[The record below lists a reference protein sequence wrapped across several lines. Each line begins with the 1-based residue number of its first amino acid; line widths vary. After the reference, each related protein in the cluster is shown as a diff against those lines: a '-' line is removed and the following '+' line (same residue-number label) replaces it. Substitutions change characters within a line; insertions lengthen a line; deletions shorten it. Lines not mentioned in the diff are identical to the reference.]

1 MPESLFAYIL
11 CVKKIHILSNTGG
24 QNGPGAPASVAT
36 SRKFIVKFYIWPGAC
51 LRIRNDLAAANDPS
65 LSFVQANSRNRRLHL
80 TRTIDIPT
88 ILISPTLPSIPPSPH
103 PIPPLPF
110 VHLSFLMFPCS
121 VDLPGI
127 HVWVLCA

>member
-1 MPESLFAYIL
+1 MPESLFASIL

-65 LSFVQANSRNRRLHL
+65 LFFVQANSRNRRLHL

-88 ILISPTLPSIPPSPH
+88 ILISPTLLSIPP
-103 PIPPLPF
+103 PPTRSLRSHSSIF
-110 VHLSFLMFPCS
+110 RFSCS
-121 VDLPGI
+121 LAASTCPEYMCGF
-127 HVWVLCA
+127 